1 MTKPDTSE
9 GASGENNPRHPS
21 RDERLENLV
30 DDLQDNV
37 EGELEAE
44 GVPRKASQDA
54 PAEPP
59 ESLDEPTG

>member
-9 GASGENNPRHPS
+9 EPSGENTPRHPS
-21 RDERLENLV
+21 RDEHLENLV

-37 EGELEAE
+37 ESELEAE

-54 PAEPP
+54 PTEPP